1 MSSFEKLPVTVVCGF
16 LGSGKTTLLRRWRHD
31 DALRGVAL
39 IVHDLSDFGVDVELL
54 SDETSRPEPGRLVD
68 RVAALHGTHAREQ
81 LHSSV
86 GRALEEIAAL
96 EPPPP
101 HILCESTGAARP
113 WPLIA
118 ALVQDER
125 FRLRHFIV
133 TVDALNLHRD
143 FADGRVL
150 TGEANAPADAA
161 LRYAA
166 EILAEQLIFASVI
179 IVTKIDTL
187 PRSVVDAQVRALR
200 KLQPHATVGLSAQA
214 GILLSQLDATP
225 APKLPDLQRR
235 AEPFGLTRDT
245 PTADEV
251 EALILRDPRPFHP
264 QRLYDVCQ
272 SELGTGLYRT
282 KGFLWL
288 ASRPEDV
295 LLWQQS
301 GSQIALEITGL
312 WTAEAVHNRFGK
324 LLPREVELLKQR
336 LKAAHPIFGDRNN
349 ELTLIGL
356 PDACRHFA
364 AALRRALCTEDEVA
378 EWQRGEV
385 FFDPWPQSLR
395 TLG

>member
-1 MSSFEKLPVTVVCGF
+1 MSSSRKLPVTIVCGF

-31 DALRGVAL
+31 EALRGAAI
-39 IVHDLSDFGVDVELL
+39 IVHDLSEFGVDVELL
-54 SDETSRPEPGRLVD
+54 ADDTSRPEPGRLVD

-81 LHSSV
+81 LHASV

-96 EPPPP
+96 EPPAP

-113 WPLIA
+113 WPLIVA
-118 ALVQDER
+118 FAQDDR

-133 TVDALNLHRD
+133 TVDALSLHRD

-150 TGEANAPADAA
+150 TGEAAASADPA
-161 LRYAA
+161 LHYAA
-166 EILAEQLIFASVI
+166 QILAEQLLFASVI
-179 IVTKIDTL
+179 ILTKIDTV
-187 PRSVVDAQVRALR
+187 PRPVVDAQVQVLR

-214 GILLSQLDATP
+214 GLLLPQLDATP
-225 APKLPDLQRR
+225 APKPADLERR
-235 AEPFGLTRDT
+235 ADQFGLSRDT

-251 EALILRDPRPFHP
+251 EAIILRDPRPFHP

-272 SELGTGLYRT
+272 SDLGTGLYRT

-288 ASRPEDV
+288 VSRPEDV

-312 WTAEAVHNRFGK
+312 WMAEAVHNRYGK
-324 LLPREVELLKQR
+324 LLTTEVELLKKR
-336 LKAAHPIFGDRNN
+336 LEAAHPIFGDRTN

-356 PDACRHFA
+356 PDACEHFA
-364 AALRRALCTEDEVA
+364 AALRGALCTEDEVA
-378 EWQRGEV
+378 AWQRGQV
-385 FFDPWPQSLR
+385 YADPWPQSMR
-395 TLG
+395 TIG